1 MKNRKIVFLTLA
13 KGQSLRLKNKNII
26 SFKGKPLIHWV
37 IKKILRISKNY
48 YVNSDSN
55 FILDYSKKIGAKTI
69 KRNKDLLDNS
79 MPSRVLMMD
88 SFSSFPKDTYA
99 VIHVQANSPNLE
111 IEKLKKVYNILKYT
125 DIEDIFSINSN
136 GEINGSFWGITKKKL
151 KTYNM
156 NIKIHDHKALKT
168 ECWFV
173 DDSIDI
179 HYRQELKKAE
189 KIFSKKKLY

>member
-69 KRNKDLLDNS
+69 KRNKNLLDKCDGNDDCI
-79 MPSRVLMMD
+79 VGCFDLD
-88 SFSSFPKDTYA
+88 YK
-99 VIHVQANSPNLE
+99 L
-111 IEKLKKVYNILKYT
+111 IEC
-125 DIEDIFSINSN
+125 E
-136 GEINGSFWGITKKKL
+136 
-151 KTYNM
+151 
-156 NIKIHDHKALKT
+156 
-168 ECWFV
+168 
-173 DDSIDI
+173 
-179 HYRQELKKAE
+179 
-189 KIFSKKKLY
+189 

>member
-48 YVNSDSN
+48 YVNSDNN

-88 SFSSFPKDTYA
+88 
-99 VIHVQANSPNLE
+99 
-111 IEKLKKVYNILKYT
+111 
-125 DIEDIFSINSN
+125 
-136 GEINGSFWGITKKKL
+136 
-151 KTYNM
+151 
-156 NIKIHDHKALKT
+156 
-168 ECWFV
+168 
-173 DDSIDI
+173 
-179 HYRQELKKAE
+179 
-189 KIFSKKKLY
+189 